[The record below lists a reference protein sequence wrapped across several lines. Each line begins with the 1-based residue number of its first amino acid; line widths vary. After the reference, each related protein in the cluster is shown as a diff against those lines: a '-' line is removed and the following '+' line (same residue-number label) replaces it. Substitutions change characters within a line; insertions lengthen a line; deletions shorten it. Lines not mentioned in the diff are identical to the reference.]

1 MNSVLGI
8 PIIRIAI
15 ILAMSYIFK
24 LMLPKKMRDILV
36 PWCFAGQLIHSC
48 FTPFLGGMAHFL
60 FLCLYFIEM
69 AILLDGFNV
78 NYFKRNPA
86 FTAFMVFWGYLTLTS
101 LWCDDAYLGVT
112 WHLGALFE
120 LVLAGYFTG
129 IWVLRTPDGLRRL
142 LTPISIIG
150 IFAAFFYF
158 KYGFTAELDAG
169 GRGIIDK
176 SMLDEGMGTN
186 VNQIGLSLAPI
197 AASIM
202 VMLLEKMPFGR
213 KYKVVRVFSI
223 ITFVVIAYLLIRTGS
238 RNACLVFLPC
248 AYFAFKALRFTGR
261 KAKTLFLLGIIGMAL
276 FLGARIFMRSE
287 SGIIRAFTFM
297 ESGGKFDLQYAS
309 SGRWYEFE
317 MYLSGMSG
325 IDWLIGQGPEI
336 IKDPQTGSYIG
347 GCLSV
352 YVTLL
357 RFVGVFGLF
366 LLLIYFIVMVR
377 SAKRGGLYGQVA
389 LLFFMAWAVTG
400 IAEGAGLRRGYAL
413 RLLQGVSLALCSKL
427 PFQRKDE
434 MWHVPPEMQVPGYYV
449 YSSVAE

>member
-8 PIIRIAI
+8 PIIRVAI
-15 ILAMSYIFK
+15 ILAMSYVFK
-24 LMLPKKMRDILV
+24 LILTKKLRDILV

-48 FTPFLGGMAHFL
+48 FTPFLGGIAHFL

-86 FTAFMVFWGYLTLTS
+86 FMAFMVFWGYLTLTS
-101 LWCDDAYLGVT
+101 FWCGNVYLGVT
-112 WHLGALFE
+112 WWLGCLFE

-169 GRGIIDK
+169 GRG
-176 SMLDEGMGTN
+176 MLDRSLLDEDMGTN

-197 AASIM
+197 VASIM
-202 VMLLEKMPFGR
+202 VMLLLRMPFAT
-213 KYKVVRVFSI
+213 KYKVVKCFSI
-223 ITFVVIAYLLIRTGS
+223 VTFLVVSFLLIRTGS

-248 AYFAFKALRFTGR
+248 AYFAYKALRFTGR
-261 KAKTLFLLGIIGMAL
+261 KAKSFFLLGIIGMTL
-276 FLGARIFMRSE
+276 FLGARIFIRSD
-287 SGIIRAFTFM
+287 SGIVRAFSFM

-309 SGRWYEFE
+309 SGRWIEFE
-317 MYLSGMSG
+317 LYLSKMSG
-325 IDWLIGQGPEI
+325 IDWFIGQGAEI
-336 IKDPQTGSYIG
+336 IKNPQTGSQVG

-357 RFVGVFGLF
+357 RFTGIFGLI
-366 LLLIYFIVMVR
+366 LLAIYFLVMLH
-377 SAKRGGLYGQVA
+377 SAKRPGLYGQIA
-389 LLFFMAWAVTG
+389 LLFFMTWVVTG
-400 IAEGAGLRRGYAL
+400 IAEGQGIRRGQAV

-427 PFQRKDE
+427 QFRRNDE
-434 MWHVPPEMQVPGYYV
+434 MWFMSQEMSPMRYYR
-449 YSSVAE
+449 

>member
-1 MNSVLGI
+1 MISALDI
-8 PIIRIAI
+8 PIIRIVI

-24 LMLPKKMRDILV
+24 LGLPKKWHDTLV

-48 FTPFLGGMAHFL
+48 FTPFLGGVIHFM

-69 AILLDGFNV
+69 AILLDGFNI
-78 NYFKRNPA
+78 NYFKRNPPL
-86 FTAFMVFWGYLTLTS
+86 TAFMVFWGYLTLTS
-101 LWCDDAYLGVT
+101 LWCDDVYIGIS

-120 LVLAGYFTG
+120 LVLVGYFTG

-150 IFAAFFYF
+150 AFSAFFYF
-158 KYGFTAELDAG
+158 KYGFTSGIDAA
-169 GRGIIDK
+169 GRGVIDK

-197 AASIM
+197 VASIM
-202 VMLLEKMPFGR
+202 VMLLEKMPFGG
-213 KYKVVRVFSI
+213 KYKAVKALSI

-248 AYFAFKALRFTGR
+248 AYYAFKALRFTDR
-261 KAKTLFLLGIIGMAL
+261 KAKTLFLLGIIGMVL
-276 FLGARIFMRSE
+276 FLGASIFMRSE
-287 SGIIRAFTFM
+287 LGRVRAFTFI

-309 SGRWYEFE
+309 SGRWSEFE
-317 MYLSGMSG
+317 RYLSSMSG
-325 IDWLIGQGPEI
+325 IDWLIGKGPEI
-336 IKDPQTGSYIG
+336 IKDPQTGSHIG

-366 LLLIYFIVMVR
+366 LMLIYFMVMFR
-377 SAKRGGLYGQVA
+377 SAKRSGLYGQVA
-389 LLFFMAWAVTG
+389 LLFFMAWALTG
-400 IAEGAGLRRGYAL
+400 IAEGAGIRRGNAI

-427 PFQRKDE
+427 QFQRRE
-434 MWHVPPEMQVPGYYV
+434 SMWVEGPDMSYV
-449 YSSVAE
+449 RL